1 MTCVCMSWCR
11 HTTCPTKKY
20 CMHFHFISPYLMPTD
35 FVNVALPVP
44 FSQCD
49 YVEKKIGAVLKK
61 YDQWASVHIQ
71 KGWSNFGT

>member
-1 MTCVCMSWCR
+1 
-11 HTTCPTKKY
+11 
-20 CMHFHFISPYLMPTD
+20 MPTD